1 MRARGLNQK
10 RIEAKRLSFMD
21 KVERVQAQRKEK
33 EKRLLNESHM
43 ILNSQLEHL
52 KSILGGS

>member
-1 MRARGLNQK
+1 MA
-10 RIEAKRLSFMD
+10 

-33 EKRLLNESHM
+33 EQRLLNESHM